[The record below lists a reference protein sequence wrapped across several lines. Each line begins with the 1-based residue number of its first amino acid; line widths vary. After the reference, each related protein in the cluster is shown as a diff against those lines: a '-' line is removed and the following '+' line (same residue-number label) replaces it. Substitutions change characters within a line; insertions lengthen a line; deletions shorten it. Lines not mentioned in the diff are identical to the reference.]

1 MNWIQALFKIDR
13 RILFLLIAVVVI
25 IPLVKPIGL
34 PTAVTIHAQH
44 LFDAVDRI
52 PPRTKPVLLSMDYSP
67 SVMPELQP
75 MSLAIIRHCL
85 ARRIPIIVM
94 TLDPTGAG
102 LAEDAIR
109 KAASEY
115 PDAKEGVDYVFA
127 GYKVGYYL
135 AIISIG
141 QSFQATFPTDATGH
155 ASKDVPILANI
166 KNYDDIGLVVCIAG
180 SAIVES
186 WIVFAVTR
194 YHTTLGAGITAV
206 SSADYYPF
214 LQTGQ
219 LCGMLAGMKGGA
231 EYEQLLARN
240 DLSHAPKRA
249 SQGMDA
255 ISSAHILIIIF
266 IILGNIGYFLGRR
279 KKAREEK

>member
-1 MNWIQALFKIDR
+1 MNWLQGLFKIDR
-13 RILFLLIAVVVI
+13 RIIFLLIAVVVV
-25 IPLVKPIGL
+25 IPLVRPLGL
-34 PTAVTIHAQH
+34 PTAVTIHAQN
-44 LFDAVDRI
+44 LYDAVDHI

-75 MSLAIIRHCL
+75 MSVAIIRHCL
-85 ARRIPIIVM
+85 ARKIPIIIM
-94 TLDPTGAG
+94 TLDPTGVG

-109 KAASEY
+109 RAVPEY
-115 PDAKEGVDYVFA
+115 PDAKEGIDYSFV
-127 GYKVGYYL
+127 GYKVGSYL
-135 AIISIG
+135 AMISIG
-141 QSFQATFPTDATGH
+141 QDFHATFPTDAAGRP
-155 ASKDVPILANI
+155 SRQVPVLANI
-166 KNYDDIGLVVCIAG
+166 KNYDDIGLVITVAG

-219 LCGMLAGMKGGA
+219 LIGMLAGMKGGA
-231 EYEQLLARN
+231 EYEQLLAN
-240 DLSHAPKRA
+240 NNLSHAPKRA

-279 KKAREEK
+279 KKA